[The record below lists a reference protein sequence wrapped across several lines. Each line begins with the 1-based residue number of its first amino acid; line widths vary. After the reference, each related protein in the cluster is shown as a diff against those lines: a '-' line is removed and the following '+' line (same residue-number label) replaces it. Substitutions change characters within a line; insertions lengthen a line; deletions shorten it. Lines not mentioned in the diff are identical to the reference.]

1 MNFPINEDC
10 LHPFNEHMNLTIH
23 IWSQGK
29 KFVIKGEKE
38 RTKKQLEEKSEQV
51 RIAELDHLKP
61 QCCSLSKMI

>member
-61 QCCSLSKMI
+61 LCCSLSKMI

>member
-10 LHPFNEHMNLTIH
+10 LHPLNEHMNLTIH

-38 RTKKQLEEKSEQV
+38 RTKK
-51 RIAELDHLKP
+51 
-61 QCCSLSKMI
+61 